1 MFVPLLDLL
10 ADAASEQSANIIYTG
25 SFPVRTVVRK
35 YGFKPYTADTTFGA
49 NGLTFSPILTDDPQA
64 T

>member
-1 MFVPLLDLL
+1 MHHCKKPATSYLP
-10 ADAASEQSANIIYTG
+10 S
-25 SFPVRTVVRK
+25 K